1 MDIAF
6 LSFGLILFFFFSI
19 LFYYSEH
26 HAAIPASTEQAW
38 DLNIFLLNK

>member
-6 LSFGLILFFFFSI
+6 FSFGLILLCFFSI